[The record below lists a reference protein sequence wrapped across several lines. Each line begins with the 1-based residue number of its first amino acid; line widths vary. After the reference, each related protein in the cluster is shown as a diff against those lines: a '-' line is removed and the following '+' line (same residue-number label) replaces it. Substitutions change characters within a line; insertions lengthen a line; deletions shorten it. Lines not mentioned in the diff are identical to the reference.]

1 MPQNSPSCTNNQ
13 RQEPHSFSNSHN
25 YVMSPIQWRA
35 GIYNGSLERFPY
47 IATTNRIHHAPDN
60 GTRHNGAIY
69 QLHILLQLRR
79 RNMQNLYR
87 HTATALAAAIARWRH
102 KTYMS
107 RTRTLLPSDA
117 SCTKQQQHQ
126 HRTSNHYAR

>member
-1 MPQNSPSCTNNQ
+1 MPQNTPSCTNNQ

-35 GIYNGSLERFPY
+35 SIYNGSLERFPY

-60 GTRHNGAIY
+60 STRHNDAIY
-69 QLHILLQLRR
+69 QLHILLQLCRR
-79 RNMQNLYR
+79 HMQNLYR

>member
-1 MPQNSPSCTNNQ
+1 MPQNTPSCTNSQ

-35 GIYNGSLERFPY
+35 RINIDSLGRFTF
-47 IATTNRIHHAPDN
+47 IAPTNRIHHAPDN
-60 GTRHNGAIY
+60 SARHNGAIY
-69 QLHILLQLRR
+69 QLHILLQLCRR
-79 RNMQNLYR
+79 HMQNLYR

-107 RTRTLLPSDA
+107 RTRTLLPADA

-126 HRTSNHYAR
+126 HRTSNQYAR